1 MEGAPAEP
9 MLYLVDGH
17 AVGGAYRVN
26 AERDALGNLNATGMN
41 FVGMCD
47 AGEEGTVQ
55 MPPCR
60 FGALGLIAELA
71 SLAAPR
77 EEYGEGYSI

>member
-9 MLYLVDGH
+9 MLDLVDGH
-17 AVGGAYRVN
+17 AIGGAYRVN
-26 AERDALGNLNATGMN
+26 DQRDAQNNLNATGMR
-41 FVGMCD
+41 FVGICD
-47 AGEEGTVQ
+47 EGEAGNVPVPRCQ
-55 MPPCR
+55 